1 LLQHLN
7 VLQVDWDDSPNKQN
21 KISTS
26 VSQLDASTASMDE
39 PIKANLLNTS
49 TSDNVVSVEL

>member
-7 VLQVDWDDSPNKQN
+7 VLQVDWDDSPNKHN
-21 KISTS
+21 KISS
-26 VSQLDASTASMDE
+26 SASQLDASTASMDE
-39 PIKANLLNTS
+39 PIKANLLNSS